1 MHTERTNRADEG
13 LTTFGHLA
21 GQALQQC
28 STAPSIEPRRIAGC
42 GAGSAVTG
50 ELAAAGEVTA
60 PRQAGTILSPF
71 IYLTAFT
78 RGMGPASLVWDVPGN
93 LPDELNG
100 YGNFDG
106 TYHGPMRV
114 RTAVAYDHVI
124 PLLGT
129 LQQVGTANAWLT
141 AHQSGVESLSQL
153 SLE

>member
-1 MHTERTNRADEG
+1 MKGSQPLDTLLDRRCSSAALLPRLSRDE
-13 LTTFGHLA
+13 
-21 GQALQQC
+21 
-28 STAPSIEPRRIAGC
+28 
-42 GAGSAVTG
+42 V
-50 ELAAAGEVTA
+50 LAAAGEVTA

-141 AHQSGVESLSQL
+141 AQQSGVEGVETKTVGREKELGSRTVR
-153 SLE
+153 